1 MSDLVNKL
9 LIEKLQ
15 AENAELKRKI
25 IIKDGII
32 RVIRD
37 KPEEISTELLVEVIA
52 KIDELTEDL

>member
-1 MSDLVNKL
+1 MSDLVDKL
-9 LIEKLQ
+9 FIEKLQ

-25 IIKDGII
+25 IIKDEII